1 MNLAIAKELSD
12 IGINVITYGKMGS
25 IIEEEVEEG
34 RTLVYAGDAPWGALP
49 TIFLIPGVLILF
61 VVGLMSL
68 ELMRGMYGFN
78 KGTGFTS
85 IIIKPIAEMFTD
97 FPKN

>member
-1 MNLAIAKELSD
+1 
-12 IGINVITYGKMGS
+12 
-25 IIEEEVEEG
+25 
-34 RTLVYAGDAPWGALP
+34 
-49 TIFLIPGVLILF
+49 
-61 VVGLMSL
+61 MSL